1 MPIFRKNLI
10 TNDWVM
16 FSPERKSRP
25 SDYVKPTED
34 NRVEAFLKRP
44 EKDDKCPFCI
54 GNEKKDDKEILRY
67 VPEGREKDDWQVR
80 ILENKYASLDRA
92 KTPDKNF
99 SLSCSP
105 RPISHQTYPSVEFP
119 PPEKWGRT
127 RGQARGR
134 KPRLGWFISS

>member
-25 SDYVKPTED
+25 SDYKKPTED
-34 NRVEAFLKRP
+34 DRVEAFLKRP

-80 ILENKYASLDRA
+80 ILANKYASLDRT
-92 KTPDKNF
+92 KTPNKNF
-99 SLSCSP
+99 SLLCKEMDGFG
-105 RPISHQTYPSVEFP
+105 IHDVIIHLFFNTF
-119 PPEKWGRT
+119 
-127 RGQARGR
+127 
-134 KPRLGWFISS
+134 